1 MISKKMLRK
10 NSLLYAVI
18 DSGVAGRRFR
28 RTIEG
33 ALRGGADIIQLRDK
47 KGSFKRMLSEAW
59 TMKAAA
65 AKRRVPFIINDRVE
79 LALAVGA
86 DGLHIGQ
93 GDIDISLAMRLLP
106 KNKIVGV
113 SVGNLKQ
120 AKKAVEEGADY
131 LGAGP
136 VFHTPIKKKV
146 RQRGIA
152 ILKAVK
158 RLGVSFFAIG
168 GVDPVN
174 IRRLTKIGVK
184 RIAVIRA
191 INEVKDPCVA
201 TRRLKEEII

>member
-1 MISKKMLRK
+1 
-10 NSLLYAVI
+10 
-18 DSGVAGRRFR
+18 
-28 RTIEG
+28 
-33 ALRGGADIIQLRDK
+33 
-47 KGSFKRMLSEAW
+47 
-59 TMKAAA
+59 
-65 AKRRVPFIINDRVE
+65 VPFIINDRVE